1 MDFGTA
7 VIETVNNSELKY
19 VKVNTFG
26 YDDKFIKHGSI
37 EEIEKENGLN
47 AENIANN
54 VLVNTI

>member
-26 YDDKFIKHGSI
+26 YDDKFIKHGRI